1 MTIEE
6 LEQSAQ
12 NDDTPPRYLTD
23 EMRSL
28 WFARAGRWDEAHDL
42 CTRIPDP
49 DGAWIHAHLHREE
62 GDLSNARYWY
72 NRARRTEPGG
82 SVSLEAEWRILVTH
96 FLSRA

>member
-42 CTRIPDP
+42 FTRIPDP